1 MVMTKKR
8 IFPIKND
15 PACLLKWGWSTIYFQ
30 SGTTNSCHRTE
41 KHIIDPEKFDQF
53 HNLPEKITARE
64 LMLNGKWPGHGCE
77 YCKKI
82 EEVGGVSDR
91 LFQLDQQQDPALTAP
106 ELFENNQ
113 AVNVTPTMLEVWFK
127 NTCNMACIYCGPH
140 FSSLW
145 EDENKKYGN
154 LFENKTNHQNKFS
167 MHYSHSNPHYDKM
180 VADLWAYLATDNR
193 YQKLRRFHVLGG
205 EPFLVKEL
213 DECIDFWD
221 LHPNPDLVI
230 SIVTNLNIPPKRFQK
245 YVERFEQ
252 LVNQNKIW
260 KFQITGSLDGW
271 GPEMEY
277 VRYGLDLATWEQNFR
292 SLLDKSWAT
301 LSINS
306 ALSALTIKH
315 LPALITKIN
324 EWNRMRPV
332 DAEPII
338 FSYNLTGQHDDPR
351 RFGTGFFD
359 KELNLALSLL
369 DKNSTIDIG
378 VYEGL
383 QSIAKLIN
391 KNPMNIPQIN
401 ELKTYLDQ
409 LDLRRKTNWR
419 TTFPWLDQDFK

>member
-1 MVMTKKR
+1 MVMTKNR

-41 KHIIDPEKFDQF
+41 KNIIDPEKFDQF

-64 LMLNGKWPGHGCE
+64 LMLKGEWPGHGCE
-77 YCKKI
+77 YCKRV
-82 EEVGGVSDR
+82 EDVGGVSDR
-91 LFQLDQQQDPALTAP
+91 LFQLDQQQDLALTAP

-154 LFENKTNHQNKFS
+154 LFESKTNHQNKFS

-180 VADLWAYLATDNR
+180 VADLWTYLATDNR

-213 DECIDFWD
+213 DDCIDFWD

-245 YVERFEQ
+245 YVEQFEQ

-292 SLLDKSWAT
+292 SLLDKPWAT

-324 EWNRMRPV
+324 EWNQLRP
-332 DAEPII
+332 AEADPII

-419 TTFPWLDQDFK
+419 TTFPWLDQDFE